1 MGFLTGKTAIIT
13 GAGRAV
19 LKDGGCGSIGYGIAT
34 AYAKEG
40 ANLVITGRNV
50 KKLEAAKQE
59 LESLYG
65 IKVLT
70 VQADVCAGGDNEA
83 TVANVVKQAVDTFG
97 GIQVL
102 INNAQA
108 SASGVPLAEHT
119 TEQFDLAIYS
129 GLYAAFYYMKACY
142 PYLAESHGS
151 VINFASGA
159 GLFGNFGQS
168 AYAAAKEGIRG
179 MSRVA
184 ATEWGKDG
192 INVNVVCPLAW
203 TAKLEQF
210 RDTYPDAF
218 KANVKMPPM
227 GHYGNAETE
236 IGRVRPAGHAGFQV
250 YVRRDPDAGR
260 RHGPETVK
268 RHHLLPCIT
277 NPRLPDGAGGGD
289 FCSDSRTGQ
298 TKRQ

>member
-19 LKDGGCGSIGYGIAT
+19 LSGGSCGSIGYGIAT
-34 AYAKEG
+34 AFAKEG

-50 KKLEAAKQE
+50 KKLEDAKTE
-59 LESLYG
+59 LEAKYG
-65 IKVLT
+65 IRVLP
-70 VQADVCAGGDNEA
+70 VQADVSAGADNEA
-83 TVANVVKQAVDTFG
+83 TVQNVVKQAVDTFG

-102 INNAQA
+102 VNNAQA
-108 SASGVPLAEHT
+108 SASGVPLADHT
-119 TEQFDLAIYS
+119 TEQFDLALYS

-142 PYLAESHGS
+142 PYLAESKGS

-159 GLFGNFGQS
+159 GLFGNFGQC

-179 MSRVA
+179 LSRVA

-192 INVNVVCPLAW
+192 INVNVICPLAW

-210 RDTYPDAF
+210 QQAYPDAF

-227 GHYGNAETE
+227 GHYGDPEKE
-236 IGRVRPAGHAGFQV
+236 IGRVCVQLAMPDFKYLSGETLTLEGGMGLRP
-250 YVRRDPDAGR
+250 
-260 RHGPETVK
+260 
-268 RHHLLPCIT
+268 
-277 NPRLPDGAGGGD
+277 
-289 FCSDSRTGQ
+289 
-298 TKRQ
+298 

>member
-19 LKDGGCGSIGYGIAT
+19 LGDGSCGSIGYGIAT

-50 KKLEAAKQE
+50 PKLEGAKEE
-59 LESLYG
+59 LERLYG
-65 IKVLT
+65 IQVLIA
-70 VQADVCAGGDNEA
+70 QADVNSKADNEA
-83 TVANVVKQAVDTFG
+83 VTLEVTRRTMEAFG
-97 GIQVL
+97 RIDVL

-108 SASGVPLAEHT
+108 SASGVTLAEHT
-119 TEQFDLAIYS
+119 AQQFDLALYS

-142 PYLAESHGS
+142 PHLKETKGT

-159 GLFGNFGQS
+159 GLFGNYGQC

-179 MSRVA
+179 LSRVA
-184 ATEWGKDG
+184 ATEWGPDG

-203 TAKLEQF
+203 TAQLENFQKA
-210 RDTYPDAF
+210 YPDAF

-227 GHYGNAETE
+227 GHYGDVEKE
-236 IGRVRPAGHAGFQV
+236 IGRVCVQLASPDFKYMSGETITLEGGMGLRP
-250 YVRRDPDAGR
+250 
-260 RHGPETVK
+260 
-268 RHHLLPCIT
+268 
-277 NPRLPDGAGGGD
+277 
-289 FCSDSRTGQ
+289 
-298 TKRQ
+298 

>member
-19 LKDGGCGSIGYGIAT
+19 LSDGRCGSIGYGIAT

-50 KKLEAAKQE
+50 RKLEDAKEE
-59 LESLYG
+59 LERLYN

-70 VQADVCAGGDNEA
+70 VQADVNAGADNEA
-83 TVANVVKQAVDTFG
+83 VVNNVVQQTIDTFG
-97 GIQVL
+97 SIDVL

-119 TEQFDLAIYS
+119 TDQFDLALYS

-142 PYLAESHGS
+142 PHLAKSKGA

-159 GLFGNFGQS
+159 GLFGNFGQC

-179 MSRVA
+179 LTRVA
-184 ATEWGKDG
+184 ATEWAKDG
-192 INVNVVCPLAW
+192 INVNIVCPLAW
-203 TAKLEQF
+203 TAQLEQF
-210 RDTYPDAF
+210 EKAYPEAF
-218 KANVKMPPM
+218 KENVKMPPA
-227 GHYGNAETE
+227 GHFGDAEAE
-236 IGRVRPAGHAGFQV
+236 IGRVWRSACITGFQV
-250 YVRRDPDAGR
+250 HDRRDPD
-260 RHGPETVK
+260 T
-268 RHHLLPCIT
+268 
-277 NPRLPDGAGGGD
+277 
-289 FCSDSRTGQ
+289 
-298 TKRQ
+298 